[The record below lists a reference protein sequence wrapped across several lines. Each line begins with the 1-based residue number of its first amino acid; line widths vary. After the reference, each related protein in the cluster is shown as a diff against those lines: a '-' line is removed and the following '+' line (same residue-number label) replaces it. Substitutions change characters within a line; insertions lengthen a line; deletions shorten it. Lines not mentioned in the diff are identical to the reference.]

1 MQKESKTSLIC
12 FLAIIFT
19 IFSYLCN
26 SFENY
31 RLINQI
37 KVLIIDNQSLE
48 EQNFLLKDHLNL
60 IK

>member
-1 MQKESKTSLIC
+1 MQKESKASLIC